1 MEEININNYDDDD
14 ETFVLFTTY
23 YYLDYSF
30 TIIRLCQV
38 QHF

>member
-23 YYLDYSF
+23 YLDYSF